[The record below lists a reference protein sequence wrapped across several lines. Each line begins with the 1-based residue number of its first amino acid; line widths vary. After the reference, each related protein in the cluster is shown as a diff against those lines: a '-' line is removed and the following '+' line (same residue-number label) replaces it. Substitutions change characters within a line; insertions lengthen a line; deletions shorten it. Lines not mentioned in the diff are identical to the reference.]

1 MRQKKPSTTWTIN
14 MAQSRPRMPY
24 FAVPRYIEYVKE
36 IPKTPTQKIQ
46 KNKLRDRGLTETA
59 WDREAAGY
67 KVRR

>member
-1 MRQKKPSTTWTIN
+1 MD
-14 MAQSRPRMPY
+14 
-24 FAVPRYIEYVKE
+24 E

-46 KNKLRDRGLTETA
+46 KNKLRDRGLSDAT